1 MVVPKAIQGGIA
13 RMNLSSI
20 CLPSDRPVSDGKGSG
35 STAIE
40 SRAGMPL
47 GEAGHNLNLD
57 LTPNLL
63 DLVLIR
69 HASRRTE
76 IKIKI
81 KFKIMNPARKL
92 GGRVG
97 ASWQ

>member
-1 MVVPKAIQGGIA
+1 
-13 RMNLSSI
+13 MNLSSI
-20 CLPSDRPVSDGKGSG
+20 CLPSARPVSDGKGSG

-57 LTPNLL
+57 LL

-69 HASRRTE
+69 HASRRTG

-81 KFKIMNPARKL
+81 KIKNRHESSVPE
-92 GGRVG
+92 
-97 ASWQ
+97 